1 MAKAKPEPAR
11 PRRHKGIEN
20 WSVQELVEYCAGQQL
35 HAMLHGE
42 RLYDAMYRNVLVVL
56 NWKERQR

>member
-1 MAKAKPEPAR
+1 MAAKKPKLTPFE
-11 PRRHKGIEN
+11 K

-42 RLYDAMYRNVLVVL
+42 KLYDAMYQNVLMIL
-56 NWKERQR
+56 NWKDRQKDAS